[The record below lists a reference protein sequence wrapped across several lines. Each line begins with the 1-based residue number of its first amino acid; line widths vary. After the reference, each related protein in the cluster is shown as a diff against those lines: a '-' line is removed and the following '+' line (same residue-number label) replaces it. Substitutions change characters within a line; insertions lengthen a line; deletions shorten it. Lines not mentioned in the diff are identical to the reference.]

1 MTIAKSAV
9 SGISWSAFS
18 TIFKGVIQLA
28 QLIIL
33 ARILTPIE
41 LGVLA
46 LVNLVVGLAQ
56 VFGDAGISNALIYH
70 KDLNKGQLNQLY
82 VVNVS
87 LGIVVSVAVAL
98 FAYPLALFFS
108 MELLT
113 GLLILLAPVFFIKSL
128 SQQVLAL
135 LQQKLAFNR
144 IAKVEVFSSVAG
156 FIVLLLLIYF
166 DFRLEAVIFS
176 QLAAA
181 SILTLLILIF
191 NKSLL
196 PSLERIQWRS
206 IAAPV
211 KYGLY
216 QTGESFINF
225 LSAQFDQLLIGKLLG
240 AETLGIYSY
249 VKALVFRPALQLIN
263 PIVNRV
269 SFPLMVQYKNVH
281 SESVIYTQ
289 IIRLLSLINIPL
301 YLLMAC
307 YPELVLSLAYGD
319 DWLPHAELLKLLAL
333 YMLMLSLMNP
343 IGVLLRATGEVKRG
357 FWWNIA
363 VTIIR
368 PLLIVLSIS
377 SGVVWLVKVL
387 VIAQV
392 GLFFLHWYFLIRPVI
407 NLQFS
412 QLIKAIAPPC
422 FAFFIAALVVFLANE
437 YVWQIS
443 PIVSAI
449 IVSVAYCLLIAP
461 AVIGAIKFIRK

>member
-449 IVSVAYCLLIAP
+449 IVSMAYCLLIAP